1 MFISFDSEIPA
12 EDKIMVEIDGGMF
25 EAKRINPYTYVFTF
39 AGKILLYLVHFLGI
53 KLHHFLHYL

>member
-1 MFISFDSEIPA
+1 
-12 EDKIMVEIDGGMF
+12 MVEIDGGMF